1 MSRLP
6 LVIAMAVLVLGVPP
20 RADAA
25 TPTEELRGYTDRAL
39 RVLRDSTLTSSARRA
54 AVRDLAE
61 EAFDV
66 RETARRTLGVHWE
79 GRTPAE
85 REEFV
90 RLFRDFLERT
100 FVPWVDW
107 YGGEEIRYV
116 GERRDGDTATVAAI
130 VVVKRLGVEVPVESR
145 LLLRGDRWRVYDV
158 RIEHV
163 SLVAYYRSQFDRII
177 RAASYD
183 ELVHRLKAQ
192 IQVLRDERREPP
204 GRR

>member
-1 MSRLP
+1 WESR
-6 LVIAMAVLVLGVPP
+6 
-20 RADAA
+20 
-25 TPTEELRGYTDRAL
+25 
-39 RVLRDSTLTSSARRA
+39 TS
-54 AVRDLAE
+54 
-61 EAFDV
+61 
-66 RETARRTLGVHWE
+66 
-79 GRTPAE
+79 AE

-116 GERRDGDTATVAAI
+116 GEHRDGDTATVAAM
-130 VVVKRLGVEVPVESR
+130 VLVKRLGVEASVELR

-158 RIEHV
+158 RIEHA

-177 RAASYD
+177 RTASYD
-183 ELVHRLKAQ
+183 ELVHRLKVQ
-192 IQVLRDERREPP
+192 TQVLRDERPQIP